1 MTAPGSPGPGSGPG
15 LAPGSPGPGSGSGTG
30 SAPRPLLLASAS
42 PRRREL
48 LERVGFTL
56 DVRPADI
63 DEAERPGE
71 DPAAY
76 VARIARGKA
85 LAVARPPGAWVLAA
99 DTTVTIDGAIL
110 GKAATPEEA
119 AAMLRRLSG
128 RAHRV
133 LTGFSIL
140 GPAPADAGPGPAD
153 PTAGARHDEVVT
165 SDVVMIDL
173 DEATLA
179 DYVASGDWRGKAGA
193 YALQG
198 IAAALVREVRGSVT
212 NVIGLPLAEVIAALR
227 ALGGPRPC
235 FAAGTSA

>member
-1 MTAPGSPGPGSGPG
+1 MSAHDAAGPGRLDPGAGPG
-15 LAPGSPGPGSGSGTG
+15 RLDPGAGPG
-30 SAPRPLLLASAS
+30 RLILASAS

-48 LERVGFTL
+48 LERVGFAL

-63 DEAERPGE
+63 DESERPGE

-76 VARIARGKA
+76 VARIARDKVD
-85 LAVARPPGAWVLAA
+85 AVPRPPGAWVLAA

-110 GKAATPEEA
+110 AKAATPEEA

-128 RAHRV
+128 RVHHV
-133 LTGFSIL
+133 LTGFSIV
-140 GPAPADAGPGPAD
+140 GPGESPRRRDA
-153 PTAGARHDEVVT
+153 VVT
-165 SDVVMIDL
+165 SEVAMIDL

-227 ALGGPRPC
+227 ELGGPGPR

>member
-1 MTAPGSPGPGSGPG
+1 MSER
-15 LAPGSPGPGSGSGTG
+15 LI
-30 SAPRPLLLASAS
+30 LASGS

-48 LERVGFTL
+48 LERVGFAL

-63 DEAERPGE
+63 DETERPGE

-76 VARIARGKA
+76 VARLARAKVD
-85 LAVARPPGAWVLAA
+85 AVPRAPGAWALAA

-110 GKAATPEEA
+110 GKAASADEA

-128 RAHRV
+128 RVHQV
-133 LTGFSIL
+133 MTGFAIA
-140 GPAPADAGPGPAD
+140 GDGDRRRDA
-153 PTAGARHDEVVT
+153 VVT
-165 SDVVMIDL
+165 SDVELIAL
-173 DEATLA
+173 DEAAIA

-198 IAAALVREVRGSVT
+198 IAAALVRGVRGSVT

-227 ALGGPRPC
+227 ALGGPAPR
-235 FAAGTSA
+235 FAAGSAA